1 MASFT
6 VSSQGAIPPF
16 AARPSAK
23 ALTADSQSLQLLHK
37 QNSRCFEESLLFC
50 CLLFDMDGIEL
61 GDQAASIHTSPIA
74 AEGIRGLL
82 PKQRFLSVKEHC
94 DN

>member
-6 VSSQGAIPPF
+6 VSLQGAIPPS

-23 ALTADSQSLQLLHK
+23 ALAARACNYFISNIADALK
-37 QNSRCFEESLLFC
+37 IFEESLLFC
-50 CLLFDMDGIEL
+50 CVLFDMDGIEL
-61 GDQAASIHTSPIA
+61 GDQAASIHPCIA

-94 DN
+94 DS